1 MRTAV
6 TQFWDRRFI
15 WHRIWHTKFQIDGAG
30 ATPAFPGQRRESIF
44 AFGSNGRRWRCD
56 AILGS
61 PLYLAQDLAHKV
73 SNRRRRRHARLPRPA
88 PGKYLRVWLKRQK
101 IARKPLMNG
110 RLWPRTGS

>member
-1 MRTAV
+1 VGDAQNLRSHQAVSSAAAKQQMRTAV

-30 ATPAFPGQRRESIF
+30 ATPAFPGQCRESIF
-44 AFGSNGRRWRCD
+44 ALGSNGRRWRCD

-73 SNRRRRRHARLPRPA
+73 SN
-88 PGKYLRVWLKRQK
+88 
-101 IARKPLMNG
+101 
-110 RLWPRTGS
+110 